1 MKPILSPAAKALT
14 PHNVSEENLYEAGV
28 PVSRHVMSP
37 NLLQP
42 QNVETQQVYYL
53 WARRTRRRHVSRI
66 IDQSFS
72 DQSQPS
78 IRILCAAFLGNPLHC
93 SVPCMKSI
101 TTSCSARSVNQLP
114 PEEQTVNDEDSIGKD
129 YGASSGDVQC
139 LHIMMARLAVNLA
152 GT

>member
-1 MKPILSPAAKALT
+1 MSPRKICMRR
-14 PHNVSEENLYEAGV
+14 VFLY
-28 PVSRHVMSP
+28 HVMSCRQICYSRKMSKL
-37 NLLQP
+37 NKSI
-42 QNVETQQVYYL
+42 YL

-114 PEEQTVNDEDSIGKD
+114 PKEQNVNDEDSIGKD
-129 YGASSGDVQC
+129 YGASSGDIQC